1 MTLHNTVETMKKA
14 GVGGIIG
21 VIAIIFCV
29 ILFRVG
35 VFIKDIIDPPKI
47 APPTVAYDLLPALQF
62 PKDAVSSELTYTLNT
77 LTGELPEF
85 PDRLTVYPLVE
96 DKENFLNLD
105 KAKAK
110 VAALGFVTAEGT
122 PIPEIPLGNAS
133 YEWDEQ
139 TGIARKIIF
148 NTITFDFKLNSDYL
162 TALNAL
168 EAQHLSNQK
177 SAITTAKSF
186 LETVELL
193 PDDLDLE
200 KTENPEKELTYLTAP
215 QLFSIDKRVGT
226 LIPATSLAKA
236 NVIRVEFYQ
245 KDMEYQLDTG
255 KPGAAFLDMK
265 LPILYPHPP
274 HSTMSFWIASGE
286 TNAQVVAANYVHHS
300 IVLPEEG
307 SVEPLA
313 TYPIKTPAEAFEEL
327 KEGQG
332 YIASYGKTDTSILIN
347 NVYLAYY
354 LGEEKQKYLMPIMV
368 FEGDGGFFAY
378 VSAVKSDWIE

>member
-21 VIAIIFCV
+21 VITIIFCV

-47 APPTVAYDLLPALQF
+47 IPPTVAYDLLPALQF
-62 PKDAVSSELTYTLNT
+62 PKDAVSSDLTYTLNT

-85 PDRLTVYPLVE
+85 PDRLVIYPLVE
-96 DKENFLNLD
+96 EKENFLNLD

-110 VAALGFVTAEGT
+110 VAALGFVSPEGS

-148 NTITFDFKLNSDYL
+148 NTVNFDFKLNSDYQ
-162 TALNAL
+162 TSLNAL
-168 EAQHLSNQK
+168 GAQHLSNQK
-177 SAITTAKSF
+177 SAITTARSF

-193 PDDLDLE
+193 PEDLDIE
-200 KTENPEKELTYLTAP
+200 KTENPEKEINYVTAP
-215 QLFSIDKRVGT
+215 QLFSIDKNVGT
-226 LIPATSLAKA
+226 LIPATSLAQA

-245 KDMEYQLDTG
+245 KDMEYKLDTG
-255 KPGAAFLDMK
+255 NPKEQYVDMK

-274 HSTMSFWIASGE
+274 YSTMSFWIASGA

-300 IVLPEEG
+300 IVLPAEG
-307 SVEPLA
+307 DVEPAA
-313 TYPIKTPAEAFEEL
+313 TYPIKTAKEAFEEL

-332 YIASYGKTDTSILIN
+332 YIAAYGKTDTSILIN

-354 LGEEKQKYLMPIMV
+354 LGEEKQKYLMPVMV

-378 VSAVKSDWIE
+378 VSAVKSDWIQ